1 MKTLTHYFL
10 SVTLLLLIAPWAQA
24 TDFYV
29 QSIRAPIM
37 SDPSFGASRL
47 AEAVRGTILKELEK
61 KGDWYKVSYK
71 DKTGWVSRLLVN
83 TKAPTGRISVL
94 EGSGQNLES
103 GARKRASAFTTAAA
117 ARGFAED
124 RSRVSDKYKINFAGV
139 ERMESVKISDEAA
152 MAFLQ
157 EGVGNESK

>member
-1 MKTLTHYFL
+1 MKALTHYFCL
-10 SVTLLLLIAPWAQA
+10 VTFLLA
-24 TDFYV
+24 TSWVHAADFYV

-37 SDPSFGASRL
+37 SDPSFGASKL
-47 AEAVRGTILKELEK
+47 AEAARGATLKELEK
-61 KGDWYKVSYK
+61 KGEWYKVSYK
-71 DKTGWVSRLLVN
+71 DKTGWVSRLLVS

-139 ERMESVKISDEAA
+139 ERMESVKISDEAS